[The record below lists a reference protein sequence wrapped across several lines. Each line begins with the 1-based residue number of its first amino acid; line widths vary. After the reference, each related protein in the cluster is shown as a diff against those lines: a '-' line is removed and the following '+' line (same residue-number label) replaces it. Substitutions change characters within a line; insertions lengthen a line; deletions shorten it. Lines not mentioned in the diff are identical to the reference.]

1 LPYVRIVSLLLL
13 FQKQQTAVVTVN
25 DLSSSL
31 AAVGVESINSFCG
44 KDFGPFVGLLNT
56 LQSNLSILNDN
67 ARNTI
72 DLMSCDRIVPIYINS
87 VYGATCTYSVKG
99 VTWTWASFLVIAFMG
114 MLMITFRAAYLPDL
128 TFDDTDSISGVGFHK
143 DYDRGLT
150 NSPSDSTPPVE
161 LLESHMEDDSIY
173 IDGGESS
180 YDGGDSI
187 PIVDD
192 VDVVSFDEDSQAS
205 R

>member
-1 LPYVRIVSLLLL
+1 
-13 FQKQQTAVVTVN
+13 
-25 DLSSSL
+25 
-31 AAVGVESINSFCG
+31 
-44 KDFGPFVGLLNT
+44 
-56 LQSNLSILNDN
+56 
-67 ARNTI
+67 
-72 DLMSCDRIVPIYINS
+72 MSCDRIVPIYINS

-143 DYDRGLT
+143 EYDRGLT

-161 LLESHMEDDSIY
+161 LMESHMEDDSIY

-180 YDGGDSI
+180 YDGGESI